1 MALGL
6 SGHLNNFMH
15 LYLFNYLNKCHE
27 MTSVGVLLGLAASKR
42 GKFYL
47 T

>member
-6 SGHLNNFMH
+6 SGHLDNLMQIY
-15 LYLFNYLNKCHE
+15 LYNYLNKCHE

-42 GKFYL
+42 GI
-47 T
+47 